1 MSQENRRKEE
11 RVEGPRSCLLKFPE
25 KERRRNSFHGKK
37 SAKCLCSHKTEKPF
51 HRPKLKFRVK
61 PEQDSGLS
69 GAGGTPALRIKFRPS
84 FI

>member
-37 SAKCLCSHKTEKPF
+37 SAKCLCSHKT
-51 HRPKLKFRVK
+51 LKI
-61 PEQDSGLS
+61 L
-69 GAGGTPALRIKFRPS
+69 
-84 FI
+84 FIDQS